1 MVDEDSLWSSE
12 RNISIGLMSFERDM
26 AQVLFD
32 KRQRCK
38 QELALA
44 V

>member
-12 RNISIGLMSFERDM
+12 KNIAIGLMSFEHDM

>member
-12 RNISIGLMSFERDM
+12 RNIAIGLMRFERDM